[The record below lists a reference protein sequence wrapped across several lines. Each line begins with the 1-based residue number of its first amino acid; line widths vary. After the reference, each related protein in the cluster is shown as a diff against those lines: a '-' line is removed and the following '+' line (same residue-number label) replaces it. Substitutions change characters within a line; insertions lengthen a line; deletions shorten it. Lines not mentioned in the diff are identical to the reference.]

1 MNLQRTLAAYRG
13 EIVPEMHLIQRRRLW
28 FAISGSLVVIAVL
41 ALLFGNLEFSIDFR
55 GGAQITYPTTE
66 EVQAAEIE
74 AVLAEHGIDDAEIQ
88 IVNEDTVTIRTE
100 SIATEGRDADALL
113 GSLAEQAGVDRD
125 ELSVEDVG
133 PTWGGEISRKA
144 LQGLL
149 IVIVLVFVYITW
161 RFEWAMGAAAIVALL
176 HDVIVT
182 AGIYALVGRPVAP
195 ETVIAILTIMGFSLY
210 DTVVIF
216 DKVQENLESPALLP
230 RYGYDGVVN
239 LALNSVFM
247 RSVNTSLVLLPIASM
262 LVFGGETLKDFAF
275 AMLIGTL
282 VGTYSSIFVAAPV
295 LTVIKGRTEQVRT
308 IEERRR
314 IREAKGAVPSAAAE
328 TVGAAPAGATSA
340 ASATSTGAAPKP
352 GRPRPTS
359 KRRPPAK
366 RKRR

>member
-1 MNLQRTLAAYRG
+1 
-13 EIVPEMHLIQRRRLW
+13 
-28 FAISGSLVVIAVL
+28 VIAL
-41 ALLFGNLEFSIDFR
+41 IFL
-55 GGAQITYPTTE
+55 Y
-66 EVQAAEIE
+66 
-74 AVLAEHGIDDAEIQ
+74 
-88 IVNEDTVTIRTE
+88 
-100 SIATEGRDADALL
+100 IA
-113 GSLAEQAGVDRD
+113 
-125 ELSVEDVG
+125 
-133 PTWGGEISRKA
+133 
-144 LQGLL
+144 
-149 IVIVLVFVYITW
+149 W
-161 RFEWAMGAAAIVALL
+161 RFEWAMAAAAIVALF

-182 AGIYALVGRPVAP
+182 AGIYALVGRPIAP

-230 RYGYDGVVN
+230 RHGYDGVVN

-275 AMLIGTL
+275 AMLIGTA

-295 LTVIKGRTEQVRT
+295 LTVIKGRTESVRA

-314 IREAKGAVPSAAAE
+314 IRDERGATPSVATEGVTA
-328 TVGAAPAGATSA
+328 AAPAAG
-340 ASATSTGAAPKP
+340 GAAPKP

>member
-1 MNLQRTLAAYRG
+1 MNRQRILAAYRG
-13 EIVPEMHLIQRRRLW
+13 EIVPEMRLIERRNLW
-28 FAISGSLVVIAVL
+28 FAISGALVVISLVSL
-41 ALLFGNLEFSIDFR
+41 ALGRLEFSIDFR
-55 GGAQITYPTTE
+55 GGAQISYPTTTD
-66 EVQAAEIE
+66 VTAAEVE
-74 AVLAEHGIDDAEIQ
+74 SVLADNGIDDAEVQ
-88 IVNEDTVTIRTE
+88 IVNEDTITIRTE
-100 SIATEGRDADALL
+100 SITTEGRDADALL
-113 GSLAEQAGVDRD
+113 GALASQAGVDRA

-133 PTWGGEISRKA
+133 PSWGGEISRKA
-144 LQGLL
+144 LQGLA
-149 IVIVLVFVYITW
+149 IVIAAIFLYITW
-161 RFEWAMGAAAIVALL
+161 RFEWAMGVAAIVALL

-182 AGIYALVGRPVAP
+182 AGIYSLLGRPVAP

-230 RYGYDGVVN
+230 RHGYDGVVN

-262 LVFGGETLKDFAF
+262 LVFGGETLRDFAF
-275 AMLIGTL
+275 AMLVGTL

-295 LTVIKGRTEQVRT
+295 LTVIKGRTEKVKT
-308 IEERRR
+308 LEERRR
-314 IREAKGAVPSAAAE
+314 VREAKGTIPPVATE
-328 TVGAAPAGATSA
+328 TVATAPVS
-340 ASATSTGAAPKP
+340 SVPKP

>member
-1 MNLQRTLAAYRG
+1 MNLQHTLAVYRG
-13 EIVPEMHLIQRRRLW
+13 EIVPEMRLIGRRNLW
-28 FAISGSLVVIAVL
+28 FAISGALVLVSLL

-55 GGAQITYPTTE
+55 GGAQITYPTTR
-66 EVQAAEIE
+66 EVQPADVE
-74 AVLAEHGIDDAEIQ
+74 AVLADGGIDDAEVQ
-88 IVNEDTVTIRTE
+88 IVNDDQVTIRTE

-113 GSLAEQAGVDRD
+113 DALAQQAGVGRA

-149 IVIVLVFVYITW
+149 IVIALIFLYIAW
-161 RFEWAMGAAAIVALL
+161 RFEWAMGAAGIVALL

-230 RYGYDGVVN
+230 RHGYDGVVN

-295 LTVIKGRTEQVRT
+295 LTVIKGRTEKVRT
-308 IEERRR
+308 MEERRR
-314 IREAKGAVPSAAAE
+314 VREAKGAVPSAATE
-328 TVGAAPAGATSA
+328 TVGASPTSGGSTSA
-340 ASATSTGAAPKP
+340 APTNAAPKP

>member
-1 MNLQRTLAAYRG
+1 MNWHRTLAAYRG
-13 EIVPEMHLIQRRRLW
+13 EIVPEMRLIERRNLW
-28 FAISGSLVVIAVL
+28 FAISGTFVVISLL
-41 ALLFGNLEFSIDFR
+41 ALFTGSLEFSIDFR
-55 GGAQITYPTTE
+55 GGAQITYPTTQDVSPVDVE
-66 EVQAAEIE
+66 EV
-74 AVLAEHGIDDAEIQ
+74 LADNGIDDAEVQ
-88 IVNEDTVTIRTE
+88 VVNGDTITIRTE
-100 SIATEGRDADALL
+100 SIATEGRDADTLLDAL
-113 GSLAEQAGVDRD
+113 AAQAGVDRA

-133 PTWGGEISRKA
+133 PTWGREISRKA
-144 LQGLL
+144 IQGL
-149 IVIVLVFVYITW
+149 IVVIVVIFAYIW
-161 RFEWAMGAAAIVALL
+161 YRFEWAMGVAAIVALA

-275 AMLIGTL
+275 AMLIGTA
-282 VGTYSSIFVAAPV
+282 VGTYSSIFVAAPF
-295 LTVIKGRTEQVRT
+295 LTVIKGRTEKVRT

-314 IREAKGAVPSAAAE
+314 IREAKGATPAAATE
-328 TVGAAPAGATSA
+328 SVAAAPA
-340 ASATSTGAAPKP
+340 SATPKP

>member
-1 MNLQRTLAAYRG
+1 
-13 EIVPEMHLIQRRRLW
+13 
-28 FAISGSLVVIAVL
+28 
-41 ALLFGNLEFSIDFR
+41 
-55 GGAQITYPTTE
+55 
-66 EVQAAEIE
+66 
-74 AVLAEHGIDDAEIQ
+74 
-88 IVNEDTVTIRTE
+88 
-100 SIATEGRDADALL
+100 
-113 GSLAEQAGVDRD
+113 
-125 ELSVEDVG
+125 
-133 PTWGGEISRKA
+133 
-144 LQGLL
+144 
-149 IVIVLVFVYITW
+149 
-161 RFEWAMGAAAIVALL
+161 
-176 HDVIVT
+176 VIVT

>member
-1 MNLQRTLAAYRG
+1 MNRHRFFAAYRG
-13 EIVPEMHLIQRRRLW
+13 EIVPEMRLIERRKLW
-28 FAISGSLVVIAVL
+28 FAISCAVVVVSVLVL
-41 ALLFGNLEFSIDFR
+41 TLGRLEFSIDFR
-55 GGAQITYPTTE
+55 GGAQISYPTATE
-66 EVQAAEIE
+66 VTAADVQEVLADNGIEQAEVQ
-74 AVLAEHGIDDAEIQ
+74 V
-88 IVNEDTVTIRTE
+88 VNEDEITIRTE

-113 GSLAEQAGVDRD
+113 GALAEQAGVDRT

-133 PTWGGEISRKA
+133 PSWGGEISRKA
-144 LQGLL
+144 LQGLAIVVAL
-149 IVIVLVFVYITW
+149 IFLYITW
-161 RFEWAMGAAAIVALL
+161 RFEWAMGVAAIVALV
-176 HDVIVT
+176 HDVVVT

-230 RYGYDGVVN
+230 RHGYDGVVN

-275 AMLIGTL
+275 AMLIGTA
-282 VGTYSSIFVAAPV
+282 VGTYSSIFVAAPF
-295 LTVIKGRTEQVRT
+295 LTVIKGRTEKVRT

-314 IREAKGAVPSAAAE
+314 VRETKGTTPTAAAE
-328 TVGAAPAGATSA
+328 SVGAIETTAAPTV
-340 ASATSTGAAPKP
+340 APKP

>member
-1 MNLQRTLAAYRG
+1 MNRQRVLAAYRG
-13 EIVPEMHLIQRRRLW
+13 EIVPEMRLIPRRNLW
-28 FAISGSLVVIAVL
+28 FAISGAAVAISLI
-41 ALLFGNLEFSIDFR
+41 ALLLGNLEFSIDFR
-55 GGAQITYPTTE
+55 GGAQVSYPSTTE
-66 EVQAAEIE
+66 VTAAEVE
-74 AVLAEHGIDDAEIQ
+74 AVLAENGIDDAEVQ
-88 IVNEDTVTIRTE
+88 IVNDDQITIRTE
-100 SIATEGRDADALL
+100 SIATEGRDADTLLDAL
-113 GSLAEQAGVDRD
+113 AAQAGVDRA

-133 PTWGGEISRKA
+133 PTWGSEISRKA
-144 LQGLL
+144 LQGLA
-149 IVIVLVFVYITW
+149 IVIVLISAYITY
-161 RFEWAMGAAAIVALL
+161 RFEWAMGVAAVVALA

-216 DKVQENLESPALLP
+216 DKVQEDLESPALLP

-239 LALNSVFM
+239 LALNQVFM

-275 AMLIGTL
+275 AMLIGTA

-295 LTVIKGRTEQVRT
+295 LTVIKGRTEKVRT

-314 IREAKGAVPSAAAE
+314 VREAKGATPTESAEA
-328 TVGAAPAGATSA
+328 VA
-340 ASATSTGAAPKP
+340 ASPARSAPKP
-352 GRPRPTS
+352 GRPRPSS

>member
-1 MNLQRTLAAYRG
+1 MNLRRTLAAYRG
-13 EIVPEMHLIQRRRLW
+13 EIVPEMRLIGRRNLW
-28 FAISGSLVVIAVL
+28 FAISGILVVISLA
-41 ALLFGNLEFSIDFR
+41 ALLLGTLEFSIDFR
-55 GGAQITYPTTE
+55 GGAQIAYPTTQDVGAADVE
-66 EVQAAEIE
+66 EV
-74 AVLAEHGIDDAEIQ
+74 LADNGIDDAEVQ
-88 IVNEDTVTIRTE
+88 IVNGDEISIRTE

-113 GSLAEQAGVDRD
+113 DALAEQAGIERT
-125 ELSVEDVG
+125 EISVEDVG
-133 PTWGGEISRKA
+133 PTWGREISRKA

-149 IVIVLVFVYITW
+149 VVIALIFLYITW

-216 DKVQENLESPALLP
+216 DKVQENLESPALLA
-230 RYGYDGVVN
+230 RHGYDDVVN

-275 AMLIGTL
+275 AMLIGTF
-282 VGTYSSIFVAAPV
+282 VGTYSSIFVAAPL
-295 LTVIKGRTEQVRT
+295 LTVIKGRTEKVRA

-314 IREAKGAVPSAAAE
+314 TREARGTTPAAVTE
-328 TVGAAPAGATSA
+328 TVAA
-340 ASATSTGAAPKP
+340 ASAGAGSTTAAPKP

>member
-1 MNLQRTLAAYRG
+1 MNRHRTLAAYRG
-13 EIVPEMHLIQRRRLW
+13 EIVPEMRLIERRNLW
-28 FAISGSLVVIAVL
+28 FAISGALVVISLL
-41 ALLFGNLEFSIDFR
+41 ALFLGDLEFSIDFR
-55 GGAQITYPTTE
+55 GGAQISYPTVDRVE
-66 EVQAAEIE
+66 PADVE
-74 AVLAEHGIDDAEIQ
+74 ALLADHGIEDAEVQ
-88 IVNEDTVTIRTE
+88 IVNGDEVTIRTE
-100 SIATEGRDADALL
+100 SIATEGRDADTLLDAL
-113 GSLAEQAGVDRD
+113 AAQAGVERD
-125 ELSVEDVG
+125 ELNVEDVG
-133 PTWGGEISRKA
+133 PTWGSEISRKA
-144 LQGLL
+144 IQGLVV
-149 IVIVLVFVYITW
+149 VIVLIFLYIAW
-161 RFEWAMGAAAIVALL
+161 RFEWAMAFAAIVALL

-182 AGIYALVGRPVAP
+182 AGIYALFGRPIAP

-275 AMLIGTL
+275 AMLVGTF
-282 VGTYSSIFVAAPV
+282 VGTYSSIFVAAPI
-295 LTVIKGRTEQVRT
+295 LTVIKGRTEKVRT
-308 IEERRR
+308 LEERRR
-314 IREAKGAVPSAAAE
+314 IREAKGATPSAVTEAVAASQ
-328 TVGAAPAGATSA
+328 APAS
-340 ASATSTGAAPKP
+340 AAPKP

>member
-1 MNLQRTLAAYRG
+1 MNWHRTLAAYRG
-13 EIVPEMHLIQRRRLW
+13 EVVPEMRLIQRRNLW
-28 FAISGSLVVIAVL
+28 FAISGSLVVISLL
-41 ALLFGNLEFSIDFR
+41 ALFVGDLEFSIDFR
-55 GGAQITYPTTE
+55 GGAQISYPT
-66 EVQAAEIE
+66 VDDVGAADVEALLADNGIE
-74 AVLAEHGIDDAEIQ
+74 DAEVQ
-88 IVNEDTVTIRTE
+88 IVNGNEITIRTE
-100 SIATEGRDADALL
+100 SIATEGRDADELLDAL
-113 GSLAEQAGVDRD
+113 AAQAGVDRG
-125 ELSVEDVG
+125 ELNVEDVG
-133 PTWGGEISRKA
+133 PTWGNEISRKA
-144 LQGLL
+144 IQGLFVVVAL
-149 IVIVLVFVYITW
+149 IFLYIAW
-161 RFEWAMGAAAIVALL
+161 RFEWAMAVAAIVALL

-182 AGIYALVGRPVAP
+182 AGIYALVGRPIAP

-230 RYGYDGVVN
+230 RHGYDGVVN

-275 AMLIGTL
+275 AMLVGTA
-282 VGTYSSIFVAAPV
+282 VGTYSSIFVAAPF
-295 LTVIKGRTEQVRT
+295 LTVIKGRTEKVRS

-314 IREAKGAVPSAAAE
+314 VRDARGTTPSAATEA
-328 TVGAAPAGATSA
+328 VAAAAPAPVS
-340 ASATSTGAAPKP
+340 AAPKP